1 MIRYPVMNT
10 PNRAAL
16 SVAGLYEWD
25 DRLFDLMEVPDGVNI
40 PLVKYC
46 ILMECAELN
55 VLYPDWDFMYDA
67 IGVWSIKE
75 KPTWEKVYR
84 LSQLEYNPIE
94 NYDRIE
100 NEIEL
105 EKTED
110 HRLRSGSSSSSS
122 TNMNQ
127 NNVTNKVAGA
137 NTNELAEQSGTS
149 NNTAASGRADG
160 RSNES
165 DQLASNTDR
174 NRASRIHGNIGV
186 STPADMMEKELS
198 IYPKINIVDYIVRS
212 FKERFCIMVY

>member
-1 MIRYPVMNT
+1 MILQPIMST

-16 SVAGLYEWD
+16 SVAGLYEWND
-25 DRLFDLMEVPDGVNI
+25 HLFDLMEVPDGVNI
-40 PLVKYC
+40 PLVKYT

-55 VLYPDWDFMYDA
+55 LLYPDWEFMYDA

-100 NEIEL
+100 NEYEQ
-105 EKTED
+105 EHND
-110 HRLRSGSSSSSS
+110 DNRLRSGTSVSKS
-122 TNMNQ
+122 TSMNQ
-127 NNVTNKVAGA
+127 NTSVNKVAGA
-137 NTNELAEQSGTS
+137 NTNELAEQSGVSGNNASSGTGEGTS
-149 NNTAASGRADG
+149 NETDNLHSQR
-160 RSNES
+160 
-165 DQLASNTDR
+165 DR

-186 STPADMMEKELS
+186 STPADMMQKELE

-212 FKERFCIMVY
+212 FKERFTIMVY